1 MKTGLRC
8 IGFGALMYF
17 FDFNV
22 IVGIRSVDVFPDIVG
37 AFLIIVGAATIG
49 PYHSQFKQASVFAVI
64 GGVGEVLVRM
74 ADTTSVN
81 NLGTLFTLASPVAFA
96 LAYGGI
102 AKLARRTNAGRL
114 ATEASLAAWLLISG
128 AAVGLIAFFATID
141 DGTPAAQVT
150 LLAPGALL
158 LVGFFVGI
166 IWLITIFFRA
176 ASSLK
181 DVPLEEAAL

>member
-1 MKTGLRC
+1 M
-8 IGFGALMYF
+8 
-17 FDFNV
+17 
-22 IVGIRSVDVFPDIVG
+22 
-37 AFLIIVGAATIG
+37 
-49 PYHSQFKQASVFAVI
+49 I